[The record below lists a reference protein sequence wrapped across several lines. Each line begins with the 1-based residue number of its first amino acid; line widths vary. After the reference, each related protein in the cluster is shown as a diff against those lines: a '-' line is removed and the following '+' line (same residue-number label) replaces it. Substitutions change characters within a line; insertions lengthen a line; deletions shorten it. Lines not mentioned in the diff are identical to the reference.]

1 MDWPTETAI
10 DNTGMNGEVQEPTY
24 KVGITLCRINP
35 VGTYALYWDGKRWRE
50 SAMLTNTAVRLNG
63 VIQK

>member
-1 MDWPTETAI
+1 MDWPTEEAI
-10 DNTGMNGEVQEPTY
+10 NSTGLNGEVDAPTY

-50 SAMLTNTAVRLNG
+50 SAMLTNTAVRING
-63 VIQK
+63 VIQQ